1 VTGATVRAGTA
12 GGGECG
18 AAAWLRWGTRS
29 GLPGPACWGVTVRV
43 PAAGGATPGC
53 RGPAAREYSP
63 KPAATTSASASATA
77 QPRRRPANE
86 RPAPLAH
93 APQAGPARCRSGERA
108 AAASPGPAGR
118 AGRRRCGAWAE
129 VASNSCR
136 LTAASTCGGRQAASY
151 SPGQRPGAG
160 PDGPGD
166 AADVPPRVEAAAAPA
181 ELAALDPPR

>member
-1 VTGATVRAGTA
+1 MRAGTA

-29 GLPGPACWGVTVRV
+29 GLPGPACWGVTGRV

-63 KPAATTSASASATA
+63 KPGATTSARASATA
-77 QPRRRPANE
+77 QPRRRPAK
-86 RPAPLAH
+86 
-93 APQAGPARCRSGERA
+93 RA
-108 AAASPGPAGR
+108 AGTPGSRAAGR
-118 AGRRRCGAWAE
+118 AGPVPLRSLGRGGQQLLQAYRRQHLRRPA
-129 VASNSCR
+129 
-136 LTAASTCGGRQAASY
+136 GRVVL
-151 SPGQRPGAG
+151 PGQRPGAG

-181 ELAALDPPR
+181 ELAALDPPG